1 MKQQPQS
8 LQQYQQSFR
17 RSVENELQRQQ
28 TQNTPNKELSA
39 DDRTLIQKMTA
50 SVMDSVAQGIEN
62 SKQYGKDVITGKKA
76 WQGLKENDGAL
87 DGWIAHGSTE
97 LANMLLHGHP
107 APVYARTLSP
117 AHQQAEVTHE
127 QEAQPELQAS
137 QDVTLPQPM
146 SLELYQRG
154 MQAEQHQEVQQ
165 ELDDECFCSSAE
177 SGQR

>member
-8 LQQYQQSFR
+8 LRQYQQSFR
-17 RSVENELQRQQ
+17 QSVESELQRQQ
-28 TQNTPNKELSA
+28 QQNNPNQELSA
-39 DDRTLIQKMTA
+39 KDRSLIQRMTA
-50 SVMDSVAQGIEN
+50 SVMESVAQGLEN

-76 WQGLKENDGAL
+76 WEGLKENDGAL

-117 AHQQAEVTHE
+117 AHQQAEVAQG
-127 QEAQPELQAS
+127 QESQPEQQAS
-137 QDVTLPQPM
+137 QDVTLSPSM

-154 MQAEQHQEVQQ
+154 MQAEQHQEQQQ
-165 ELDDECFCSSAE
+165 ELE
-177 SGQR
+177 R